1 MNDAVLVTGGAG
13 FIGSHTVAALRA
25 AGRRVVVLD
34 DFSTGRRENL
44 SEWTDDPQV
53 EVVEG
58 DVRGEVGLLLA
69 GHGPFAAVV
78 HLAAQTSVVRSIAAP
93 IDDLDVNLRA
103 TTRLALW
110 AAAAGARRFVF
121 ASSAAVYG
129 EPRRVPVAESEPTT
143 PLSPYGAAKRAAELY
158 LGCLGPLHGL
168 QTVCLR
174 LFNVYGPRQDPKSPY
189 SGVVATFLARARA
202 GEPLTIFGDGEQTR
216 DLIYV
221 GDVARA
227 ICLAVGAGPKGHV
240 FLKGDMTSGPPEPAG
255 INIGTG
261 REVAIVELAAAV
273 QRACGVKAEATTF
286 APARAGEIAR
296 SAATTDTAA
305 ELLGF
310 RAEVELDEG
319 LRRTAAWLAEQG

>member
-78 HLAAQTSVVRSIAAP
+78 HLAAQTSVVRSISAP

-110 AAAAGARRFVF
+110 AAAAGVRRFVF

-129 EPRRVPVAESEPTT
+129 EPRRVPVTESEPTT

-189 SGVVATFLARARA
+189 SGVVATFLARARG
-202 GEPLTIFGDGEQTR
+202 GEPLTIFGDGKQTR

-227 ICLAVGAGPKGHV
+227 ICLAAGAGSQGHV
-240 FLKGDMTSGPPEPAG
+240 LLKDVTSGPPEPAG

-261 REVAIVELAAAV
+261 HEVAIVELAAAV
-273 QRACGVKAEATTF
+273 QRACGVKAEAIAF

-296 SAATTDTAA
+296 SAATTDRAA

-319 LRRTAAWLAEQG
+319 LRRTAAWLAGQG

>member
-1 MNDAVLVTGGAG
+1 MNDAVLVSGGAG
-13 FIGSHTVAALRA
+13 FIGSHTVATLRA

-44 SEWTDDPQV
+44 CEWTDDPQV

-93 IDDLDVNLRA
+93 IDDLDINLRA

-110 AAAAGARRFVF
+110 AAAAGVRRFVF

-189 SGVVATFLARARA
+189 SGVVATFLARARS
-202 GEPLTIFGDGEQTR
+202 GEPLTIFGDGSQTR

-227 ICLAVGAGPKGHV
+227 ICLAIGAGSEGHA
-240 FLKGDMTSGPPEPAG
+240 LGDMASGPPEPAG
-255 INIGTG
+255 INVGTG

-273 QRACGVKAEATTF
+273 QRACGMRAEAITF

-296 SAATTDTAA
+296 SAATTERAA

-319 LRRTAAWLAEQG
+319 LRQTAAWLAGQG

>member
-110 AAAAGARRFVF
+110 AAAAGVRRFVF

-168 QTVCLR
+168 STVCLR

-189 SGVVATFLARARA
+189 SGVVAMFLARARA
-202 GEPLTIFGDGEQTR
+202 GEPLTIFGDGQQTR

-227 ICLAVGAGPKGHV
+227 ICLAAGAGSKGMSSGTRPRGHPSRR
-240 FLKGDMTSGPPEPAG
+240 GSTSAPDARCRSSSWRRRCSGPAG
-255 INIGTG
+255 
-261 REVAIVELAAAV
+261 
-273 QRACGVKAEATTF
+273 
-286 APARAGEIAR
+286 
-296 SAATTDTAA
+296 
-305 ELLGF
+305 
-310 RAEVELDEG
+310 
-319 LRRTAAWLAEQG
+319 

>member
-78 HLAAQTSVVRSIAAP
+78 HLAAQTLVVRSIAAP
-93 IDDLDVNLRA
+93 IDDLNVNLRA

-189 SGVVATFLARARA
+189 SGVVATFLARARS
-202 GEPLTIFGDGEQTR
+202 GEPLTIFGDGQQTR

-227 ICLAVGAGPKGHV
+227 ICLAVGAGSQGQG
-240 FLKGDMTSGPPEPAG
+240 FLRKEVTSGPPEPAG

-261 REVAIVELAAAV
+261 REVAIVALAAAV
-273 QRACGVKAEATTF
+273 QRACGGMTQAITF

-296 SAATTDTAA
+296 SAATTDRAA

-319 LRRTAAWLAEQG
+319 LRRTAAWLAGQG